1 MIDCQ
6 RDLIGPE
13 VKRGI
18 GSAVHNHDAKLQDR
32 ASWTADH
39 QAEMDAAIAT
49 NHLSSV
55 PVQLRSLT
63 AARFGGRA
71 PHPGRDSFPLG
82 GPRWESPMT
91 DAKRAATETHVD
103 QLPG

>member
-6 RDLIGPE
+6 QGLIDTE

-18 GSAVHNHDAKLQDR
+18 ELAVCNHDAGLQDR
-32 ASWTADH
+32 ASWTADL

-49 NHLSSV
+49 HHLSSV

-63 AARFGGRA
+63 TARSAAMLHSLIGTALRSA
-71 PHPGRDSFPLG
+71 DPGRRS
-82 GPRWESPMT
+82 R
-91 DAKRAATETHVD
+91 
-103 QLPG
+103 

>member
-6 RDLIGPE
+6 RDLIDAE

-18 GSAVHNHDAKLQDR
+18 GSAVRDHDAQPQDR
-32 ASWTADH
+32 ASWTADL

-49 NHLSSV
+49 HHLSSV

-63 AARFGGRA
+63 TTRSGVTLHSLVGASLRSAD
-71 PHPGRDSFPLG
+71 PGRRS
-82 GPRWESPMT
+82 R
-91 DAKRAATETHVD
+91 
-103 QLPG
+103 